1 MDIDLN
7 DTINKLDLIIMYRML
22 NLQIAK
28 YTSFQGHTKLLQK
41 KKKKTIRFAMKQVST
56 NFKDRNH
63 LEYYFNKS
71 DII

>member
-41 KKKKTIRFAMKQVST
+41 KKKNYTLCNEAGLHKFQG
-56 NFKDRNH
+56 
-63 LEYYFNKS
+63 
-71 DII
+71 